1 MRSNRILIVTP
12 NSGYFGGTERVLEVL
27 LAGPCQNFELVVAF
41 LEQGPLVDLARQKG
55 IANVCITR
63 GRFRNPISTFKT
75 VRQLRGFIKEIRP
88 DIIFSWTDLAH
99 VYSVFASWRLVP
111 CCWWQRSNVERDLL
125 SFLCRNLPSLGAVP
139 NSLFVRRQLTE
150 HKIRVT
156 EAILYPPYDENRFF
170 QRGDLDSEL
179 AKKNLRARLNLPVD
193 RLIVGSVGRL
203 QSWKGFETI
212 VYSISKLLNERSDLH
227 CLLIGAKH
235 ELEPAYEDRLRAII
249 ISLGIH
255 DRVTMIGAQRD
266 VTSWMLAMDIFVHAA
281 EREPFGIVV
290 PEAMALGLPVIAS
303 IPGGPEEVITH
314 GVDGFLVTSNSVEE
328 LAQAIKGLCES
339 RTLRHNLGL
348 RAISRAKVFAS
359 NDFGE
364 RLLRLLETL
373 VS

>member
-1 MRSNRILIVTP
+1 MRILIVTP
-12 NSGYFGGTERVLEVL
+12 NSGFFGGTERVLEVL
-27 LAGPCQNFELVVAF
+27 LAGSRQGFEMAVAF
-41 LEQGPLVDLARQKG
+41 LEDGPLVELARRNEV
-55 IANVCITR
+55 ASVCISR
-63 GRFRNPISTFKT
+63 GRFRNPINTLSTIY
-75 VRQLRGFIKEIRP
+75 RLRGFIKKVQP
-88 DIIFSWTDLAH
+88 DIVFSWTDLAH
-99 VYSVFASWRLVP
+99 VYSALAGFRLVP

-139 NSLFVRRQLTE
+139 NSLFMRHQLTE

-156 EAILYPPYDENRFF
+156 EAVLYPPYDANRFF
-170 QRGDLDSEL
+170 HHGDLDSEL

-212 VYSISKLLNERSDLH
+212 VYSISRLLNERNDLH

-235 ELEPAYEDRLRAII
+235 ELEPGYEDRLRAII
-249 ISLGIH
+249 IRLGIH

-281 EREPFGIVV
+281 AREPFGIVV

-314 GVDGFLVTSNSVEE
+314 GVDGLLVTSNSVEE
-328 LAQAIKGLCES
+328 LAQAIKGLCQS
-339 RTLRHNLGL
+339 RTLRHGLGL

-364 RLLRLLETL
+364 RLSRLLETL

>member
-27 LAGPCQNFELVVAF
+27 LAGPCQNFELVIAF
-41 LEQGPLVDLARQKG
+41 LEEGPLVDLARQKG

-99 VYSVFASWRLVP
+99 VYSAFASWRLVP
-111 CCWWQRSNVERDLL
+111 CCWWQRSNVERNFL
-125 SFLCRNLPSLGAVP
+125 SFLCRMLPSLGAIP
-139 NSLFVRRQLTE
+139 NSRFTKQQLLE
-150 HKIRVT
+150 HRIRVAGT
-156 EAILYPPYDENRFF
+156 VLYPPYDANRFYPN
-170 QRGDLDSEL
+170 RYGDSKDVT
-179 AKKNLRARLNLPVD
+179 KNLRESLNLPTD
-193 RLIVGSVGRL
+193 RLIIGSVGRL

-212 VYSISKLLNERSDLH
+212 INAISVLHQERRDLH
-227 CLLIGAKH
+227 CLLVGAKH
-235 ELEPAYEDRLRAII
+235 EFEPQYEDRLRAII
-249 ISLGIH
+249 NRLGIQ
-255 DRVTMIGAQRD
+255 DRVTLVGAQRD
-266 VTSWMLAMDIFVHAA
+266 VKSWMSAMDVFVHAA

-290 PEAMALGLPVIAS
+290 TEAMALGLPVIAS

-314 GVDGFLVTSNSVEE
+314 GVDGLLVTSNSVEE
-328 LAQAIKGLCES
+328 LAQAIKGLCQS
-339 RTLRHNLGL
+339 RTLRHGLGL
-348 RAISRAKVFAS
+348 RAISRARVFAS
-359 NDFGE
+359 NHFGE